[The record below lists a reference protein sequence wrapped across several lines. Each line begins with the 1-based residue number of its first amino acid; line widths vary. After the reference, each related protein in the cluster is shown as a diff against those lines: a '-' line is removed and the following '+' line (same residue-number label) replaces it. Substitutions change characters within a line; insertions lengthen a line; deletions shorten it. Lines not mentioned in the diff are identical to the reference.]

1 MAAMTE
7 RGVNSFKHFMA
18 YKGAIMVDDEILF
31 KSFTRCRDLGA
42 LPLVHAENGDAV
54 FLLQQRLLD
63 QGVTGPEGHA
73 LSRPPE
79 VEGEAANRAIMIA
92 ATVGVPLYV
101 VHTSCRQAHDAI
113 KRARENGQRV
123 YGEPLI
129 QHLVLDDSVYQ
140 SADWDFAASRVMSP
154 PFRSRDHQKS
164 LWDGL
169 MSGSLQVVATDH
181 CCFRLEQKR
190 MGIDNFTMI
199 PNGTGGIEDRMAVL
213 WTAGV
218 ATGRLTMNEFV
229 AATSSNAAKIYNIYP
244 RKGAI
249 EVGADADLVVWDPG
263 ASKTISAKT
272 HHMSLDVNVFEGMRV
287 TGLPAVT
294 ISRGKVVWRDGQL
307 AVERGAGRCVPR
319 PTHAPAFGAT
329 EKLNQARRPQ
339 PVARRVSRQQTP

>member
-1 MAAMTE
+1 VGAAAT
-7 RGVNSFKHFMA
+7 
-18 YKGAIMVDDEILF
+18 
-31 KSFTRCRDLGA
+31 
-42 LPLVHAENGDAV
+42 
-54 FLLQQRLLD
+54 
-63 QGVTGPEGHA
+63 
-73 LSRPPE
+73 
-79 VEGEAANRAIMIA
+79 RAIMIA
-92 ATVGVPLYV
+92 ATVGVPLYI
-101 VHTSCRQAHDAI
+101 VHTSCRQSHDAI
-113 KRARENGQRV
+113 KRARDNGQRV

-129 QHLVLDDSVYQ
+129 QHLTLDESVYRHPE
-140 SADWDFAASRVMSP
+140 WEYAAGRVMSP
-154 PFRSRDHQKS
+154 PFRSKEHQKS

-181 CCFRLEQKR
+181 CCFTLEQKKA
-190 MGIDNFTMI
+190 GIDNFTMI

-218 ATGRLTMNEFV
+218 ATGRLTINEFV
-229 AATSSNAAKIYNIYP
+229 AVTSSNAAKIYNIYP

-272 HHMSLDVNVFEGMRV
+272 HHMSLDVNVFEGMGV

-294 ISRGKVVWRDGQL
+294 LSRGKVVWQAGQL
-307 AVERGAGRCVPR
+307 KVERGAGRCGPR

-339 PVARRVSRQQTP
+339 PVTRRVSRQQTP

>member
-1 MAAMTE
+1 
-7 RGVNSFKHFMA
+7 
-18 YKGAIMVDDEILF
+18 
-31 KSFTRCRDLGA
+31 
-42 LPLVHAENGDAV
+42 
-54 FLLQQRLLD
+54 
-63 QGVTGPEGHA
+63 
-73 LSRPPE
+73 
-79 VEGEAANRAIMIA
+79 
-92 ATVGVPLYV
+92 
-101 VHTSCRQAHDAI
+101 
-113 KRARENGQRV
+113 
-123 YGEPLI
+123 
-129 QHLVLDDSVYQ
+129 
-140 SADWDFAASRVMSP
+140 MSP
-154 PFRSRDHQKS
+154 PFRSKDHQKS

-181 CCFRLEQKR
+181 CCFKLEQKR

-218 ATGRLTMNEFV
+218 ASGRLTMNEFV

-244 RKGAI
+244 RKGAV

-329 EKLNQARRPQ
+329 EKLNEARRPE